1 MIGICSRAP
10 DSQESIPSGK
20 IERGKTLSE
29 QAYEVLCQRIR
40 AMSPGDNRLPSE
52 EVLSREYGVSR
63 ATIREACKQ
72 LTAEG
77 YIFKA
82 PGHGMLAHPS
92 AFAMK
97 NRIDLIS
104 DFRLLLAQNY
114 EQVDLEISHVGIL
127 EKPRMTGA
135 HPWKYEDGEIFGM
148 AWTYL
153 GNGAPLIHGLFEL
166 PVSVFSAIP
175 ASDFHVRDLP
185 EFSRRYLKAPVSY
198 CAMSAKCGFHA
209 EAARL
214 FGVEETRPLQCW
226 DETLFDIGD
235 RPVGYSTFYLHPDE
249 VVMSVLTKF

>member
-1 MIGICSRAP
+1 MSMN
-10 DSQESIPSGK
+10 K
-20 IERGKTLSE
+20 IERGKTLSQ

-40 AMSPGDNRLPSE
+40 SMSPGDNRLPSE
-52 EVLSREYGVSR
+52 ELLSKEYGVSR

-82 PGHGMLAHPS
+82 PGRGMLAHPS

-104 DFRLLLAQNY
+104 DFRRLLAQNY
-114 EQVDLEISHVGIL
+114 ADVGLEISGVGIL
-127 EKPRMTGA
+127 DAPHMTGA

-153 GNGAPLIHGLFEL
+153 GDGAPLIHGLFEL
-166 PVSVFSAIP
+166 PVSVFSVVP
-175 ASDFHVRDLP
+175 ASDFYVRDLP
-185 EFSRRYLKAPVSY
+185 EFSRVYLKTPISY
-198 CAMSAKCGFHA
+198 CAMTAKCGFHA

-226 DETLFDIGD
+226 DETLFDIED

-249 VVMSVLTKF
+249 VMMSVLTKF